1 MQKTLA
7 LTIVSVLV
15 LAGCTGL
22 TEDTIDE
29 LVETVVPGC
38 NDPGALNYDESAT
51 NADACMSEAILAT
64 SITDFLDTWDNPP
77 AAGETM
83 GISMEMSTEME
94 GTPMELGLTQAVSQD
109 GLYVSQSL
117 NMVMSPFS
125 DYIEEMMGAEASAT
139 ELAMYCESEGATY
152 TAATDS
158 CGFGMSATAWTMSLA
173 TGGSTIY
180 VDYGGEK
187 FYMNSAMSPSET
199 LAAMIAEDE
208 DDVMDEDDMEDDG
221 EWGLVDSSQFDWS
234 TANFTSTIELEG
246 TEVMFV
252 FSTELTVD
260 DVVQTIT
267 IHVDQNLEVRVFDL
281 VSDEGDMTITSFTDA
296 QIAELMDIDTSTFT
310 EQEALP
316 FTVGYGQSFD
326 MLVHEESNDDMT
338 MIWDCVQFTNE
349 TTPSE
354 NWDLGSLDDGMC
366 DQEAD
371 EVSID
376 ETYTGE
382 LGMPQTFNLIEG
394 EDEEMMIT
402 ITEEMV
408 LEMVWYDYS
417 TETGDA
423 LGTGCEEDGGV
434 YDSTTDTCSMPI
446 AEITAYDDMYME
458 IFTEDG
464 EYEIIHYQYDAY
476 NQSGILA
483 AAMYGY
489 TCHDGEVI
497 DADWVNDGMEDCAD
511 GSDEFEE
518 PVDNTYWDCEE
529 IVDLGM
535 MMEDW
540 LETNLDTSI
549 CGSDYTEP
557 TIDSTYAGTINLP
570 EYWSMED
577 YGPMYWVDETEM
589 FVMTAYSNSEDPN
602 GVDCE
607 NIGGTYDA
615 EEDLCTLAIAEI
627 MDYDDQYMKVYDYE
641 SGEDLYVYYDYDE
654 GTSSGILAAPWDDSG
669 DWEEP
674 TFICGNGDEI
684 PFSWV
689 NDGYDDCED
698 GSDEQQYDED
708 GNEINWFDC
717 MDGSEI
723 WIHQVND
730 GVEDC
735 PDGDDESDDGEEH
748 HDDEV
753 VWDCEPFISASMWT
767 TAGFDD
773 WDDSNLITSMCD
785 EVISEEFWMEFEL
798 TSEESTL
805 PMSWYMF
812 MDDDEELLAFVELI
826 EEDDSTM
833 YLYATVGE
841 WSVYSDAMY
850 CEGDYDATNDEC
862 TMEMGEVIGSDD
874 MFIVFYDSWDDGEI
888 IIMYQYDDSTGSGI
902 FAVAE
907 ESEEM
912 FLCDSGESIPME
924 WVNDG
929 MEDCA
934 DGSDEYEY
942 EGDGIETNLW
952 WDGEDLMWE
961 LDYDTDGDFNDV
973 VILVYDEEDNEVMSY
988 NEPYVTYVEISGNS
1002 FSDGCY
1008 YAQAISYSSTDEWL
1022 TMSEEWFCV
1031 GDNEWEDDGETY
1043 DFMVHA
1049 ENSDMM
1055 AYAGD
1060 LSDYNAVLAMC
1071 DYEYIETTDEYE
1083 YLCNDS
1089 SVSVSLVDAM
1099 AEGGSMGVFFFDSD
1113 DSGTLTEGDYFTV
1126 SDEVEV
1132 EWDSVRLYSNSAQAY
1147 SDENP
1152 LSESVP
1158 GFTAIMT
1165 VIGLLGAVLIRK
1177 NE

>member
-38 NDPGALNYDESAT
+38 NDPGALNYDASAT

-64 SITDFLDTWDNPP
+64 SITDFLDTWDDPP

-83 GISMEMSTEME
+83 GIEMEMSTEME
-94 GTPMELGLTQAVSQD
+94 GMPMELSLTQAVSQD
-109 GLYVSQSL
+109 GLHFSQSL
-117 NMVMSPFS
+117 NVVISPFS
-125 DYIEEMMGAEASAT
+125 DYVEEMTGAEASAT
-139 ELAMYCESEGATY
+139 ELAMYCESDGATY
-152 TAATDS
+152 DAAADS
-158 CGFGMSATAWTMSLA
+158 CGFGMAASAWTTSLD

-180 VDYGGEK
+180 VDYGDDK
-187 FYMNSAMSPSET
+187 FHMNSAMSPAET

-208 DDVMDEDDMEDDG
+208 DDMDDDDMEDD
-221 EWGLVDSSQFDWS
+221 EWGMVDPSQFDWS

-252 FSTELTVD
+252 FSTELTVE

-296 QIAELMDIDTSTFT
+296 QIAELMDIDTSMFT

-316 FTVGYGQSFD
+316 FTVGWGESFD
-326 MLVHEESNDDMT
+326 MMVHEESNDDMT
-338 MIWDCVQFTNE
+338 MIWDCEYFTNE
-349 TTPSE
+349 STPLE
-354 NWDLGSLDDGMC
+354 NGSWDSLDDSMC
-366 DQEAD
+366 GDVVD
-371 EVSID
+371 STIVID
-376 ETYTGE
+376 ETYAGE
-382 LGMPQTFNLIEG
+382 LGMPQAFYMAD
-394 EDEEMMIT
+394 DEEEMLISISNAMIISFT
-402 ITEEMV
+402 MS
-408 LEMVWYDYS
+408 DYS
-417 TETGDA
+417 VVTGDS
-423 LGTGCEEDGGV
+423 TGMWCEEEGGT
-434 YDSTTDTCSMPI
+434 YDASADTCSMAI
-446 AEITAYDDMYME
+446 GEITAYDDMYME
-458 IFTEDG
+458 VYNEEDG
-464 EYEIIHYQYDAY
+464 FELVHYQYDASS
-476 NQSGILA
+476 QSGFIA
-483 AAMYGY
+483 STMYGY

-529 IVDLGM
+529 LVDLGM

-654 GTSSGILAAPWDDSG
+654 GTSSGILAAPWDDSE
-669 DWEEP
+669 DWGEP
-674 TFICGNGDEI
+674 TFVCGNGDEI

-689 NDGYDDCED
+689 NDGMEDCED
-698 GSDEQQYDED
+698 GSDEQQYDEN
-708 GNEINWFDC
+708 GNPINWFECEDE
-717 MDGSEI
+717 SHI
-723 WIHQVND
+723 WIDEVND
-730 GVEDC
+730 GYPDC
-735 PDGDDESDDGEEH
+735 PNGEDEWNDDEEH
-748 HDDEV
+748 HDDAS
-753 VWDCEPFISASMWT
+753 VWNCDRFISASMWT

-826 EEDDSTM
+826 EEDDSAM

-841 WSVYSDAMY
+841 WSVYADAMY

-874 MFIVFYDSWDDGEI
+874 MFIVFYDSWDDEEM

-907 ESEEM
+907 EDEEM

-929 MEDCA
+929 IEDCD

-973 VILVYDEEDNEVMSY
+973 VILVYDEEDAEVMSY

-1008 YAQAISYSSTDEWL
+1008 YAKAISYSST
-1022 TMSEEWFCV
+1022 
-1031 GDNEWEDDGETY
+1031 
-1043 DFMVHA
+1043 
-1049 ENSDMM
+1049 
-1055 AYAGD
+1055 
-1060 LSDYNAVLAMC
+1060 
-1071 DYEYIETTDEYE
+1071 
-1083 YLCNDS
+1083 
-1089 SVSVSLVDAM
+1089 
-1099 AEGGSMGVFFFDSD
+1099 
-1113 DSGTLTEGDYFTV
+1113 
-1126 SDEVEV
+1126 
-1132 EWDSVRLYSNSAQAY
+1132 
-1147 SDENP
+1147 
-1152 LSESVP
+1152 
-1158 GFTAIMT
+1158 
-1165 VIGLLGAVLIRK
+1165 
-1177 NE
+1177 

>member
-1 MQKTLA
+1 
-7 LTIVSVLV
+7 
-15 LAGCTGL
+15 
-22 TEDTIDE
+22 
-29 LVETVVPGC
+29 
-38 NDPGALNYDESAT
+38 
-51 NADACMSEAILAT
+51 
-64 SITDFLDTWDNPP
+64 
-77 AAGETM
+77 
-83 GISMEMSTEME
+83 
-94 GTPMELGLTQAVSQD
+94 
-109 GLYVSQSL
+109 
-117 NMVMSPFS
+117 
-125 DYIEEMMGAEASAT
+125 
-139 ELAMYCESEGATY
+139 MYCESEGATY
-152 TAATDS
+152 TASTDS
-158 CGFGMSATAWTMSLA
+158 CGYGMAVSAWVTSVA

-180 VDYGGEK
+180 VDYGDDK
-187 FYMNSAMSPSET
+187 FYMNSAMSPAET

-208 DDVMDEDDMEDDG
+208 DDMEDDMDDDDD
-221 EWGLVDSSQFDWS
+221 EWGMVDPSQIDWS

-296 QIAELMDIDTSTFT
+296 QIAELMNIDTSTFT

-316 FTVGYGQSFD
+316 FTVGYGESFD
-326 MLVHEESNDDMT
+326 TLVHEESNDEMT
-338 MIWDCVQFTNE
+338 MIWDCQYFTNE
-349 TTPSE
+349 STPVE
-354 NWDLGSLDDGMC
+354 NGNWDSLDDSMC
-366 DQEAD
+366 G
-371 EVSID
+371 EVVDTTIEID
-376 ETYTGE
+376 ETYVGDI
-382 LGMPQTFNLIEG
+382 GMPQAFNMA
-394 EDEEMMIT
+394 DEEEGMLISISNDMIISMT
-402 ITEEMV
+402 MS
-408 LEMVWYDYS
+408 DYS
-417 TETGDA
+417 VMTGDS
-423 LGTGCEEDGGV
+423 TGMWCEEEGGT
-434 YDSTTDTCSMPI
+434 YDASADTCSMVI
-446 AEITAYDDMYME
+446 GEIMAYDDMYME
-458 IFTEDG
+458 VQTEEGDEFT
-464 EYEIIHYQYDAY
+464 HYQYDA
-476 NQSGILA
+476 NAQSGFIA
-483 AAMYGY
+483 SPMYGY

-497 DADWVNDGMEDCAD
+497 DAEWVNDGWEDCAD

-518 PVDNTYWDCEE
+518 SVDNTYWDCNE

-557 TIDSTYAGTINLP
+557 TIDSTYTGTINLP
-570 EYWSMED
+570 EYWSMDD

-607 NIGGTYDA
+607 NNGGTYDA

-627 MDYDDQYMKVYDYE
+627 MQYDDQYMKVYDYE
-641 SGEDLYVYYDYDE
+641 SSEDLYVYYSYDE
-654 GTSSGILAAPWDDSG
+654 GTGSGILALPWDDSF
-669 DWEEP
+669 DWDEL

-684 PFSWV
+684 LFSWV
-689 NDGYDDCED
+689 NDGMDDCED
-698 GSDEQQYDED
+698 GSDEQQYDEN
-708 GNEINWFDC
+708 GNPINWFECEDE
-717 MDGSEI
+717 SHI
-723 WIHQVND
+723 WINEVND
-730 GVEDC
+730 GYPDCANGEDEWN
-735 PDGDDESDDGEEH
+735 DDEEH
-748 HDDEV
+748 YDDETA
-753 VWDCEPFISASMWT
+753 WNCDRFISGSMWT
-767 TAGFDD
+767 TAGFED
-773 WDDSNLITSMCD
+773 WDESNLITSMCD
-785 EVISEEFWMEFEL
+785 ELISEEFWMDFEL

-812 MDDDEELLAFVELI
+812 MDDEEELLAFVEI
-826 EEDDSTM
+826 VEEDDSTM
-833 YLYATVGE
+833 YLYATIGE
-841 WSVYSDAMY
+841 WSVYADAMY

-874 MFIVFYDSWDDGEI
+874 MFIVFYDSWDDEEI

-907 ESEEM
+907 EYEEM
-912 FLCDSGESIPME
+912 FLCDSGDQSIPMD

-929 MEDCA
+929 VEDCD

-961 LDYDTDGDFNDV
+961 LEYDTDGDFNDV
-973 VILVYDEEDNEVMSY
+973 VILVYDEEDTEVMSY
-988 NEPYVTYVEISGNS
+988 NEADVSYVEISGNS

-1008 YAQAISYSSTDEWL
+1008 YAQAISYLSMDEWL
-1022 TMSEEWFCV
+1022 IMSEEWWCV
-1031 GDNEWEDDGETY
+1031 GDNEWEEEGKTY

-1060 LSDYNAVLAMC
+1060 LNDYNAVLALC
-1071 DYEYIETTDEYE
+1071 EGEYVESTDEYE
-1083 YLCNDS
+1083 YLCTDS

-1126 SDEVEV
+1126 SDDVNV
-1132 EWDSVRLYSNSAQAY
+1132 DWNTVRLFSNSAQAY

-1158 GFTAIMT
+1158 GFTALMT